1 MGVIAKQSGFAALAL
16 GAGMIV
22 GALNNMVVLPRAFD
36 GNEAVWGLV
45 RIMTSWGIICASIS
59 TLGAP
64 GAIVRFLHRYEEG
77 PQRDRSL
84 NTIVAIALGGILA
97 MLTVLWIWGESWV
110 GELDPTQSEL
120 LTENAHW
127 FLAIVALMGGL
138 YVFRAVLTWKLRT
151 ALIAWIDELWQKAS
165 YCTLGV
171 LLLVDAISL
180 EAFVPLYIASYGV
193 SFLMM
198 GAASL
203 GVFSGLKEG
212 LNRRDLPQFA
222 EYSAFSLFAGA
233 AIIVANQLDYIM
245 VGKYLGLEEVP
256 VYTLGF
262 FMGSVVALP
271 RRATAN
277 IVRGIVAGKVN
288 APDDGS
294 IGRLSK
300 NTARVNFLL
309 MATLLAGIWAG
320 FDPMQQLLPPKYRG
334 LELVFL
340 CIAGSQ
346 LISGLNV
353 SNNNH
358 LGLSEH
364 YRLVLPVNLA
374 LVVVTVAMNYLF
386 LVVFEWGLAGAALAT
401 LGTFVWNNAWRVL
414 IVYRKFGVHP
424 FTWSI
429 PVMGGIAV
437 VAAWSFHWEAET
449 LGWHPIAEAVV
460 QGGLASA
467 ACFIACYVLGYFPEL
482 RTGMKQRFTWW
493 P

>member
-16 GAGMIV
+16 GAGMVV
-22 GALNNMVVLPRAFD
+22 GAMNNMVVLPRAFD

-77 PQRDRSL
+77 PERDRSL
-84 NTIVAIALGGILA
+84 NTILAIAVGGILA
-97 MLTVLWIWGESWV
+97 MLAVLWIWGESWV
-110 GELDPTQSEL
+110 RWLDPAQSDL
-120 LTENAHW
+120 LAQNVHW
-127 FLAIVALMGGL
+127 FLTIVALMGGL
-138 YVFRAVLTWKLRT
+138 YIFRAVLTWKLRT
-151 ALIAWIDELWQKAS
+151 ALMAWIDELWQKAS
-165 YCTLGV
+165 YCSLGV

-180 EAFVPLYIASYGV
+180 EAFVPLYIASYGI
-193 SFLMM
+193 SFLLM
-198 GAASL
+198 GTASL
-203 GVFSGLKEG
+203 GLFRGLSQG
-212 LNRRDLPQFA
+212 FNRRDLPQFA
-222 EYSAFSLFAGA
+222 EYSAFSLFGGA
-233 AIIVANQLDYIM
+233 AIIVATQLDYIM

-271 RRATAN
+271 QRATAN
-277 IVRGIVAGKVN
+277 IIRGIVAGKVH
-288 APDDGS
+288 AEDDGS

-309 MATLLAGIWAG
+309 MATLMAGIWAG

-334 LELVFL
+334 LEWVFL
-340 CIAGSQ
+340 CIAGAQ

-374 LVVVTVAMNYLF
+374 LVVVTVGMNYLF

-429 PVMGGIAV
+429 PAVSLIAV
-437 VAAWSFHWEAET
+437 VAAGVFHWDAGT
-449 LGWHPIAEAVV
+449 LGWHPITEALV
-460 QGGLASA
+460 QGGLASS
-467 ACFIACYVLGYFPEL
+467 ACFIACYALGYFPEF
-482 RTGMKQRFTWW
+482 RAGMKQRFSWW